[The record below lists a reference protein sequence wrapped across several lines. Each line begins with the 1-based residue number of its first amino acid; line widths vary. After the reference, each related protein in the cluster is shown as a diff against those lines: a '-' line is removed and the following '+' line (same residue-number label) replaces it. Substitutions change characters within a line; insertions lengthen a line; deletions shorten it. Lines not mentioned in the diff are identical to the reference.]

1 MLEAGPVL
9 WNNVL
14 ELHAKRPFHC
24 MIGGGDQIY
33 NDGVRV
39 WQSLTFS
46 SVLEDLLA
54 IFRSMVH

>member
-33 NDGVRV
+33 NDGIRV
-39 WQSLTFS
+39 WQPVTFS
-46 SVLEDLLA
+46 SVPEGLFI